1 MDSTL
6 QSKHTFDPCALL
18 NALEHRGQGTPHG
31 SNVFNT
37 SSGSAKFYRNF
48 QCSYLMH
55 IFVLLDLTE
64 DV

>member
-31 SNVFNT
+31 SNVFN
-37 SSGSAKFYRNF
+37 
-48 QCSYLMH
+48 
-55 IFVLLDLTE
+55 VLGFCEILQKLS
-64 DV
+64 VQLSHAHFRVIRLN